1 MSGNKLYRLAIATA
15 LALPSLGAQAIVF
28 GPGLNDIE
36 LINRENNYRTTD
48 NCTAFGGCLAAT
60 ADDPAGFQRV
70 DPTVANNIRSAEDN
84 SIANGGDGQGDYFA
98 GVFASRAV
106 TNQGTTTIPG
116 LGTVWNEDN
125 VSAGGIDT
133 FSGYFAQEVKQIQ
146 LDVDGTSDRILL
158 GTPTTD
164 PFGILGAGEIARAYV
179 DNAGLANTQYQL
191 DGLLLT
197 VNASIASIT
206 DGAFW
211 GSFGI
216 GADVLGAGVDNDGY
230 IYSLIEVG
238 VPGTDLVGDFFA
250 HWDVVLEGAAYN
262 AGNLTPI
269 NDPAELLKSG
279 ALLGDPL
286 TTAINNL
293 AGVCVAIANV
303 YACNDVVGNGQL
315 SANQSLS
322 PWVFASE
329 DPLQLHR
336 TVPEP
341 GSLALL
347 GAVLAGVG
355 FFRRNVRS
363 RKA

>member
-1 MSGNKLYRLAIATA
+1 MNGNKLYRFAIAAA
-15 LALPSLGAQAIVF
+15 LAVPSLGAQAVVF

-36 LINRENNYRTTD
+36 LINRENAYRSEAQCD
-48 NCTAFGGCLAAT
+48 AIGGCLAAT

-70 DPTVANNIRSAEDN
+70 DP
-84 SIANGGDGQGDYFA
+84 SIANNVVVGDVFV
-98 GVFASRAV
+98 GVFASRSV
-106 TNQGTTTIPG
+106 TNQGTTTIPPQ
-116 LGTVWNEDN
+116 GTVWNEDN
-125 VSAGGIDT
+125 VPGAGGGPGIDT
-133 FSGYFAQEVKQIQ
+133 FSGYFAQEVKDINN
-146 LDVDGTSDRILL
+146 DVDGTLDRIVL

-164 PFGILGAGEIARAYV
+164 PFGILGAGEIARAYI

-206 DGAFW
+206 DGSFW
-211 GSFGI
+211 GSFGV

-230 IYSLIEVG
+230 IYSLIELG
-238 VPGTDLVGDFFA
+238 VPLDDLTGTFFA
-250 HWDVVLEGAAYN
+250 HWDVVLEGPAYN

-279 ALLGDPL
+279 ALVGDPL
-286 TTAINNL
+286 TTAVNNL

-347 GAVLAGVG
+347 GMVLAGLG
-355 FFRRNVRS
+355 FFRWTGRPRN
-363 RKA
+363 A